1 MAQVD
6 GEYDCITKSP
16 MGEQKSVF
24 TVKSDGNSFT
34 GSNAGA
40 MGSLDVIDG
49 KIDGN
54 KLSWKMEMKVPMPMT
69 LDCSATVDGDTLT
82 ATIGAGAFGSF
93 PMTGTRRG

>member
-40 MGSLDVIDG
+40 MGSLDVVDG

-54 KLSWKMEMKVPMPMT
+54 KLTWKMEMKVPMPMT